1 VQDSPVA
8 GAPPPGIDVSRP
20 HTARMY
26 DYYLGGENHYPADR
40 ELADKVLASMPAAR
54 TAARENRAFMGRAV
68 RFLAEEIGLRQFLDI
83 GTGLPTSNSVHEVA
97 QAVAP
102 SARVVYADNDPLVLA
117 HARALL
123 TSSPAGRTAYL
134 QADLRDPE
142 SILARRPAPGQ
153 LPGCLARHHGA
164 RPGRARRRAR
174 GISAAVGQGWMV
186 GKKPLTVPSLI
197 WATARLR
204 LKRAAWVFS
213 SASMRAMPITARA
226 AMSGD
231 SNGRPERSSTS
242 RHASASRSM
251 ATAKFSR

>member
-1 VQDSPVA
+1 MEGLSVADSPVA
-8 GAPPPGIDVSRP
+8 KAPPTGIDVSRP

-40 ELADKVLASMPAAR
+40 ELVDKVLASMPAAR

-83 GTGLPTSNSVHEVA
+83 RTGLPTSNSVHEVA

-142 SILARRPAPGQ
+142 SILAHPSVRELLDFGQPVGPA
-153 LPGCLARHHGA
+153 A
-164 RPGRARRRAR
+164 GR
-174 GISAAVGQGWMV
+174 G
-186 GKKPLTVPSLI
+186 
-197 WATARLR
+197 
-204 LKRAAWVFS
+204 
-213 SASMRAMPITARA
+213 
-226 AMSGD
+226 
-231 SNGRPERSSTS
+231 
-242 RHASASRSM
+242 ASALPSVKAGWSGRSP
-251 ATAKFSR
+251 

>member
-1 VQDSPVA
+1 MADSPVA
-8 GAPPPGIDVSRP
+8 KAPPTGIDVSRP

-54 TAARENRAFMGRAV
+54 TAARENRAFMG
-68 RFLAEEIGLRQFLDI
+68 QFLDI

-102 SARVVYADNDPLVLA
+102 SAWVVYADNDPLVLA

-142 SILARRPAPGQ
+142 SILAHPSVRELLDFGQPVGPA
-153 LPGCLARHHGA
+153 A
-164 RPGRARRRAR
+164 GR
-174 GISAAVGQGWMV
+174 G
-186 GKKPLTVPSLI
+186 
-197 WATARLR
+197 
-204 LKRAAWVFS
+204 
-213 SASMRAMPITARA
+213 
-226 AMSGD
+226 
-231 SNGRPERSSTS
+231 
-242 RHASASRSM
+242 ASALPSVKAGWSGRSP
-251 ATAKFSR
+251 